1 MQDVGCRMM
10 QDARC
15 GMQDTG
21 GRRMQDVGCSCTPS
35 TLCPN
40 TPLQKPVYQS
50 RRDGNRL
57 GEHWHWRQLLG
68 EGCRGG
74 GES

>member
-1 MQDVGCRMM
+1 MQG
-10 QDARC
+10 
-15 GMQDTG
+15 
-21 GRRMQDVGCSCTPS
+21 VGCSCTPS